1 MEIVTITN
9 QKGGCAKTTTAF
21 SLGMGLA
28 KRGKRVLFVDLDAQS
43 NLAFTAGV
51 DLLHIEH
58 TLYDVFKGKADAE
71 SALIHLDNG
80 TDILVGSIDLASA
93 DREFSQLG
101 RERMLKKALA
111 PLAKQYDFCV
121 IDTPP
126 TLGVLNENA
135 LTACNKVIIPV
146 QSEIYGLQGISQL
159 CGFIDDI
166 RENANPDLTISGIL
180 ITVVDASTNVYKEM
194 RKQFESVA
202 ETLGTKVFKSC
213 IRRAVSVKEVALM
226 RGNLFDEVPHATAT
240 QDYTAFIDEFLEG

>member
-226 RGNLFDEVPHATAT
+226 RGNLFDEVPNATAT